1 MSMSEVN
8 KGGRPREEPTNVRS
22 VRLPNRV
29 WKLVQKASKGS
40 RSVNEYIQTLI
51 ENDLIKRK
59 MLKKSER
66 KKLSSKTRWTK
77 NGTKGET
84 LTPLRTS
91 LKVTAHERIV
101 EVNKVESDIKAGMK
115 FKFPWLNEAGV
126 TK

>member
-1 MSMSEVN
+1 MSMIEVN

-40 RSVNEYIQTLI
+40 RSINEYIQTLI

-66 KKLSSKTRWTK
+66 KKLSSKTSTK
-77 NGTKGET
+77 
-84 LTPLRTS
+84 RS
-91 LKVTAHERIV
+91 Q
-101 EVNKVESDIKAGMK
+101 
-115 FKFPWLNEAGV
+115 
-126 TK
+126 

>member
-1 MSMSEVN
+1 MTMSEVN

-66 KKLSSKTRWTK
+66 KKLSSKTSTK
-77 NGTKGET
+77 
-84 LTPLRTS
+84 RS
-91 LKVTAHERIV
+91 Q
-101 EVNKVESDIKAGMK
+101 
-115 FKFPWLNEAGV
+115 
-126 TK
+126 

>member
-1 MSMSEVN
+1 MSMNEVN

-66 KKLSSKTRWTK
+66 KKLSSKTS
-77 NGTKGET
+77 KG
-84 LTPLRTS
+84 RS
-91 LKVTAHERIV
+91 Q
-101 EVNKVESDIKAGMK
+101 
-115 FKFPWLNEAGV
+115 
-126 TK
+126 

>member
-29 WKLVQKASKGS
+29 WKLVQKASKGR

-66 KKLSSKTRWTK
+66 KKLSSKTSTK
-77 NGTKGET
+77 
-84 LTPLRTS
+84 RS
-91 LKVTAHERIV
+91 Q
-101 EVNKVESDIKAGMK
+101 
-115 FKFPWLNEAGV
+115 
-126 TK
+126 

>member
-66 KKLSSKTRWTK
+66 KKLSSKTSTK
-77 NGTKGET
+77 
-84 LTPLRTS
+84 R
-91 LKVTAHERIV
+91 
-101 EVNKVESDIKAGMK
+101 NK
-115 FKFPWLNEAGV
+115 
-126 TK
+126 

>member
-66 KKLSSKTRWTK
+66 KKLSSKT
-77 NGTKGET
+77 TKG
-84 LTPLRTS
+84 R
-91 LKVTAHERIV
+91 
-101 EVNKVESDIKAGMK
+101 NQ
-115 FKFPWLNEAGV
+115 
-126 TK
+126 

>member
-29 WKLVQKASKGS
+29 WKLVQRASKGS

-66 KKLSSKTRWTK
+66 KKLSSKT
-77 NGTKGET
+77 TKG
-84 LTPLRTS
+84 RS
-91 LKVTAHERIV
+91 Q
-101 EVNKVESDIKAGMK
+101 
-115 FKFPWLNEAGV
+115 
-126 TK
+126 

>member
-66 KKLSSKTRWTK
+66 KKLSSKT
-77 NGTKGET
+77 TKG
-84 LTPLRTS
+84 
-91 LKVTAHERIV
+91 RIQ
-101 EVNKVESDIKAGMK
+101 
-115 FKFPWLNEAGV
+115 
-126 TK
+126 

>member
-22 VRLPNRV
+22 VRLAERV

-66 KKLSSKTRWTK
+66 KKLYSKTSTK
-77 NGTKGET
+77 
-84 LTPLRTS
+84 
-91 LKVTAHERIV
+91 RIQ
-101 EVNKVESDIKAGMK
+101 
-115 FKFPWLNEAGV
+115 
-126 TK
+126 

>member
-1 MSMSEVN
+1 MTMSEVN

-22 VRLPNRV
+22 IRLPNRV

-66 KKLSSKTRWTK
+66 KKLSSKTSTK
-77 NGTKGET
+77 
-84 LTPLRTS
+84 RS
-91 LKVTAHERIV
+91 Q
-101 EVNKVESDIKAGMK
+101 
-115 FKFPWLNEAGV
+115 
-126 TK
+126 

>member
-66 KKLSSKTRWTK
+66 KKLSSKT
-77 NGTKGET
+77 TKG
-84 LTPLRTS
+84 RS
-91 LKVTAHERIV
+91 Q
-101 EVNKVESDIKAGMK
+101 
-115 FKFPWLNEAGV
+115 
-126 TK
+126 

>member
-40 RSVNEYIQTLI
+40 RSINEYINILI
-51 ENDLIKRK
+51 ENDLVKRK

-66 KKLSSKTRWTK
+66 KKLSSKTSTK
-77 NGTKGET
+77 
-84 LTPLRTS
+84 RS
-91 LKVTAHERIV
+91 Q
-101 EVNKVESDIKAGMK
+101 
-115 FKFPWLNEAGV
+115 
-126 TK
+126 

>member
-8 KGGRPREEPTNVRS
+8 KGGRPREEPSNVRS
-22 VRLPNRV
+22 IRLPQRV

-66 KKLSSKTRWTK
+66 KKLSSKTSTK
-77 NGTKGET
+77 K
-84 LTPLRTS
+84 RS
-91 LKVTAHERIV
+91 R
-101 EVNKVESDIKAGMK
+101 
-115 FKFPWLNEAGV
+115 
-126 TK
+126 

>member
-1 MSMSEVN
+1 MIMSEVN

-22 VRLPNRV
+22 IRLPNRV

-66 KKLSSKTRWTK
+66 KKISSKTSTK
-77 NGTKGET
+77 
-84 LTPLRTS
+84 RS
-91 LKVTAHERIV
+91 R
-101 EVNKVESDIKAGMK
+101 
-115 FKFPWLNEAGV
+115 
-126 TK
+126 

>member
-1 MSMSEVN
+1 MTMSEVN

-66 KKLSSKTRWTK
+66 KKLSSKTSTK
-77 NGTKGET
+77 
-84 LTPLRTS
+84 
-91 LKVTAHERIV
+91 RIQ
-101 EVNKVESDIKAGMK
+101 
-115 FKFPWLNEAGV
+115 
-126 TK
+126 

>member
-29 WKLVQKASKGS
+29 WKLVQRASKGS
-40 RSVNEYIQTLI
+40 RSVNEYIQSLI

-66 KKLSSKTRWTK
+66 KKLSSKTSTK
-77 NGTKGET
+77 
-84 LTPLRTS
+84 RS
-91 LKVTAHERIV
+91 Q
-101 EVNKVESDIKAGMK
+101 
-115 FKFPWLNEAGV
+115 
-126 TK
+126 

>member
-1 MSMSEVN
+1 MSEVN

-66 KKLSSKTRWTK
+66 KKLSSKTFTK
-77 NGTKGET
+77 
-84 LTPLRTS
+84 RS
-91 LKVTAHERIV
+91 Q
-101 EVNKVESDIKAGMK
+101 
-115 FKFPWLNEAGV
+115 
-126 TK
+126 

>member
-1 MSMSEVN
+1 MNMSEVN

-66 KKLSSKTRWTK
+66 KKLSSKT
-77 NGTKGET
+77 
-84 LTPLRTS
+84 S
-91 LKVTAHERIV
+91 KVR
-101 EVNKVESDIKAGMK
+101 SQ
-115 FKFPWLNEAGV
+115 
-126 TK
+126 

>member
-1 MSMSEVN
+1 MSQVN
-8 KGGRPREEPTNVRS
+8 KGGRPRGEPTNVRS

-66 KKLSSKTRWTK
+66 KKLSSKTSTK
-77 NGTKGET
+77 
-84 LTPLRTS
+84 RS
-91 LKVTAHERIV
+91 Q
-101 EVNKVESDIKAGMK
+101 
-115 FKFPWLNEAGV
+115 
-126 TK
+126 

>member
-1 MSMSEVN
+1 MTMSEVN

-59 MLKKSER
+59 MLRKSER
-66 KKLSSKTRWTK
+66 KKLSSKTS
-77 NGTKGET
+77 KG
-84 LTPLRTS
+84 RS
-91 LKVTAHERIV
+91 Q
-101 EVNKVESDIKAGMK
+101 
-115 FKFPWLNEAGV
+115 
-126 TK
+126 

>member
-40 RSVNEYIQTLI
+40 SSVNEYIQTLI

-66 KKLSSKTRWTK
+66 KKLSSKTSTK
-77 NGTKGET
+77 
-84 LTPLRTS
+84 RS
-91 LKVTAHERIV
+91 Q
-101 EVNKVESDIKAGMK
+101 
-115 FKFPWLNEAGV
+115 
-126 TK
+126 

>member
-1 MSMSEVN
+1 MTMSEVN

-66 KKLSSKTRWTK
+66 KTIL
-77 NGTKGET
+77 
-84 LTPLRTS
+84 
-91 LKVTAHERIV
+91 
-101 EVNKVESDIKAGMK
+101 
-115 FKFPWLNEAGV
+115 
-126 TK
+126 

>member
-66 KKLSSKTRWTK
+66 KKLSSKTS
-77 NGTKGET
+77 KG
-84 LTPLRTS
+84 RS
-91 LKVTAHERIV
+91 Q
-101 EVNKVESDIKAGMK
+101 
-115 FKFPWLNEAGV
+115 
-126 TK
+126 

>member
-66 KKLSSKTRWTK
+66 KKLSSKT
-77 NGTKGET
+77 
-84 LTPLRTS
+84 S
-91 LKVTAHERIV
+91 
-101 EVNKVESDIKAGMK
+101 MK
-115 FKFPWLNEAGV
+115 RSQ
-126 TK
+126 

>member
-40 RSVNEYIQTLI
+40 RSVNEYIQKLI

-66 KKLSSKTRWTK
+66 KKLSSKTSTK
-77 NGTKGET
+77 
-84 LTPLRTS
+84 RS
-91 LKVTAHERIV
+91 R
-101 EVNKVESDIKAGMK
+101 
-115 FKFPWLNEAGV
+115 
-126 TK
+126 

>member
-22 VRLPNRV
+22 VRLQNRV

-66 KKLSSKTRWTK
+66 KKLSSKTSTK
-77 NGTKGET
+77 
-84 LTPLRTS
+84 RS
-91 LKVTAHERIV
+91 Q
-101 EVNKVESDIKAGMK
+101 
-115 FKFPWLNEAGV
+115 
-126 TK
+126 

>member
-1 MSMSEVN
+1 MIVSEVN

-66 KKLSSKTRWTK
+66 KKLSSKTSTK
-77 NGTKGET
+77 
-84 LTPLRTS
+84 RS
-91 LKVTAHERIV
+91 Q
-101 EVNKVESDIKAGMK
+101 
-115 FKFPWLNEAGV
+115 
-126 TK
+126 